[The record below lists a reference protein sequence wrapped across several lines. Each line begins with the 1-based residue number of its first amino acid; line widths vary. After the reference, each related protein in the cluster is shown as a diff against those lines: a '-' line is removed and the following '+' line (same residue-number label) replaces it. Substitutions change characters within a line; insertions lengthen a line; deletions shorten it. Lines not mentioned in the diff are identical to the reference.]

1 MRPRRIH
8 CVGFNPILIVLGCH
22 PLDSHILFFELIPLL
37 KFIIATH
44 RQMFHHFL
52 PALLLAG
59 ACAAAA
65 APENNLVSALG
76 DIVPRR
82 CGSSVTPD
90 VVVRAE
96 ARFATYSKLVAGK
109 LSANVS
115 KGSKPANISVYW
127 HVISAND
134 TLAGGNVPYVC
145 FPLVHAGWC
154 SCECARIGRA

>member
-1 MRPRRIH
+1 M
-8 CVGFNPILIVLGCH
+8 FNHVL
-22 PLDSHILFFELIPLL
+22 P
-37 KFIIATH
+37 T
-44 RQMFHHFL
+44 
-52 PALLLAG
+52 LLLAG
-59 ACAAAA
+59 ACAATV
-65 APENNLVSALG
+65 APGNNLASALG

-115 KGSKPANISVYW
+115 KSGKPANVSVYW
-127 HVISAND
+127 HVVSAND

-145 FPLVHAGWC
+145 LPLPRAGWR
-154 SCECARIGRA
+154 SCARARV